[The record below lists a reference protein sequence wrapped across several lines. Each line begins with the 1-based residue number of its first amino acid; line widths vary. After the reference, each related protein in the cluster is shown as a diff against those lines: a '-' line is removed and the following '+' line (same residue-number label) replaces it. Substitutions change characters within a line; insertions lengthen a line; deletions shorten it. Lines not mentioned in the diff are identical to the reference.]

1 MANEITDV
9 TRRNIIDYLTASGTN
24 WADRLPEDEFLDRLH
39 DLTDIPSTDYRF
51 QFPGVNCS
59 HFRQTTG
66 WIVSQRKRRKASSE
80 TRSRLNRES

>member
-59 HFRQTTG
+59 HFPSFH
-66 WIVSQRKRRKASSE
+66 WIQADNWMDCFAKKAQKSLVRNS
-80 TRSRLNRES
+80 